1 MLRRTITL
9 GSLLAS
15 LWAAMAAGA
24 TVGQE
29 DYVVRVWGTEQGLPL
44 DAVRG
49 LAQTPDGCLGVGT
62 CGGLGRFDESQFA
75 VLEVANT
82 PELSVNL
89 INALFCDRQG
99 RLWIGHDTGQ
109 VTVMQGRK
117 FRRIEL
123 PAEWRR
129 IPIRSFGED
138 SNGDIWALNALWSLA
153 IINPAGEVRLAPEVD
168 ATDLPLHFDSSAPDG
183 SLRVVTQQ
191 GRCYVARDR
200 GLTADLDGPPAP
212 SDGRRVIHSAGEG
225 YWAVRQHRLSRWV
238 GGKEVENAWEVHWG
252 ETIFAITCEWNGQ
265 IAAGTFRDG
274 LSL

>member
-49 LAQTPDGCLGVGT
+49 LAQTPDGCLWVGT
-62 CGGLGRFDESQFA
+62 FGGLARFDGSQFE

-82 PELSVNL
+82 PELSDNL

-109 VTVMQGRK
+109 VTAMQGRK

-138 SNGDIWALNALWSLA
+138 SNGEILGVTPRWGLA
-153 IINPAGEVRLAPEVD
+153 SFI
-168 ATDLPLHFDSSAPDG
+168 
-183 SLRVVTQQ
+183 Q
-191 GRCYVARDR
+191 
-200 GLTADLDGPPAP
+200 
-212 SDGRRVIHSAGEG
+212 
-225 YWAVRQHRLSRWV
+225 
-238 GGKEVENAWEVHWG
+238 
-252 ETIFAITCEWNGQ
+252 
-265 IAAGTFRDG
+265 
-274 LSL
+274 